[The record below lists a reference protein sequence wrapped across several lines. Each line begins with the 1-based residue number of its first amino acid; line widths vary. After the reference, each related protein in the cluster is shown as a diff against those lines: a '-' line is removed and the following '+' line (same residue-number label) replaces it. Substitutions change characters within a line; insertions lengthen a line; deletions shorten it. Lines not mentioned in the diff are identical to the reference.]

1 MPISE
6 LLSLSSCLSIGEAQ
20 SLRNLTVV
28 PILDVTRSA
37 TGWLT
42 LDHAMERGLAEV
54 TEVSEGGSVPQLG
67 FVNRGDAPVFL
78 LDGEELVGAKQ
89 NRILNL
95 SLLVP
100 GNTGLEIPVS
110 CVEQGRWAW
119 RSRQFHHSERVIYSK
134 LRRRNSEAVSESL
147 FSHRS
152 ARGDQGQVWDD
163 IAMKSERMAV
173 HSDTSAA
180 GALYESYAGDVEEFV
195 AGVKV
200 LPGQVGAAFFLNDR
214 FAGLDLLGGPDLLAS
229 LLPRIV
235 RSYALDALE
244 QAEPDAEHCATS
256 GDGKIGAGERE
267 GVIRGS
273 VGRAGNL
280 AEHRS
285 KAAGI
290 GENVRFRDASIV
302 GAGLIASG
310 AVAHLSL
317 WASDYH

>member
-100 GNTGLEIPVS
+100 GNTLAPAAGPIPV
-110 CVEQGRWAW
+110 
-119 RSRQFHHSERVIYSK
+119 
-134 LRRRNSEAVSESL
+134 L
-147 FSHRS
+147 
-152 ARGDQGQVWDD
+152 
-163 IAMKSERMAV
+163 
-173 HSDTSAA
+173 
-180 GALYESYAGDVEEFV
+180 
-195 AGVKV
+195 
-200 LPGQVGAAFFLNDR
+200 GAALTTVQEGLVTPAPE
-214 FAGLDLLGGPDLLAS
+214 AGIL
-229 LLPRIV
+229 
-235 RSYALDALE
+235 
-244 QAEPDAEHCATS
+244 TS
-256 GDGKIGAGERE
+256 GTAHHPFANDG
-267 GVIRGS
+267 
-273 VGRAGNL
+273 
-280 AEHRS
+280 
-285 KAAGI
+285 
-290 GENVRFRDASIV
+290 
-302 GAGLIASG
+302 
-310 AVAHLSL
+310 
-317 WASDYH
+317 